1 MNAKHRILGYCTGVA
16 NFRQQIWVLRSHK
29 SSMSS
34 RLSLKPRRASGRAKA
49 TFTPQFFTTYTQRLG
64 TIQKTMRTVSV
75 NFPEKLLA
83 SQLLHPPHC
92 PNPQLLWVRGI
103 WREFLVQDD
112 SVVDRKFSL
121 RIDAR
126 TTKSLKKWKSARAG
140 WRMVHG
146 QMAHFVSRFHLTDL
160 SNSGAGVSA
169 SPTAS
174 SPTMNIDRVLTPR
187 RLFTAMSLYLDPSVV
202 MDSWGRTWVWSR
214 ELSTC
219 TLCALGEGPVIGETE
234 CGSWYS
240 YPLESKPLFVDD
252 PIKRSIGDLLPFMNC
267 DRGYSLAWSWV
278 PAESTWH
285 EHFRKCSYG
294 YNSKCLLRHSI
305 CLKTNNDRSCGSSGA
320 LFSVAHIHD

>member
-34 RLSLKPRRASGRAKA
+34 RLSLKPRRVSGRAKA

-83 SQLLHPPHC
+83 SQLLHPHC
-92 PNPQLLWVRGI
+92 PNPQLWSEGFGGYFWI
-103 WREFLVQDD
+103 FLAQDD

-146 QMAHFVSRFHLTDL
+146 QMAHGLCLVSIWQICPTVELVYQHLQQLHPQQWILIEFWLPDAFPLQCPYTWIPLL
-160 SNSGAGVSA
+160 SWIPEGGPEFEAGSFQHA
-169 SPTAS
+169 
-174 SPTMNIDRVLTPR
+174 R
-187 RLFTAMSLYLDPSVV
+187 
-202 MDSWGRTWVWSR
+202 
-214 ELSTC
+214 
-219 TLCALGEGPVIGETE
+219 CAL
-234 CGSWYS
+234 SA
-240 YPLESKPLFVDD
+240 KA
-252 PIKRSIGDLLPFMNC
+252 R
-267 DRGYSLAWSWV
+267 
-278 PAESTWH
+278 
-285 EHFRKCSYG
+285 
-294 YNSKCLLRHSI
+294 
-305 CLKTNNDRSCGSSGA
+305 
-320 LFSVAHIHD
+320 